1 MARRKRKE
9 EESDWAAPE
18 FDEVTYMRKEIEGGR
33 AALATVGWAIIGA
46 VVSFLLYSVHPG
58 LAFFAG
64 IAVGFGM
71 YLVLPLTGINIEP
84 FKRRDWFSHGSVY
97 FFSWLAFWIL
107 LLNPPFGDFTNPTIQ
122 AISVSP
128 YRDGYNGTLT
138 CVGLTGGRATIAI
151 NSPNTSV
158 YILFRSTDNVGL
170 AELNVQVAPIGPP
183 PSFSVT
189 PYLQAGKASDC
200 VGQVGLYPGGTYN
213 VTFRAPLAS
222 VSLITISARDA
233 KGLETIMGFEVQI
246 TS

>member
-9 EESDWAAPE
+9 EESDWVAPE

-46 VVSFLLYSVHPG
+46 IVSLLLYSVHPG

-71 YLVLPLTGINIEP
+71 YLVLPLTGINIAP

-122 AISVSP
+122 AFSVSP
-128 YRDGYNGTLT
+128 YRDGYTGPLT
-138 CVGLTGGRATIAI
+138 CVGLTGGRAIITM

-158 YILFRSTDNVGL
+158 YILFRASDNVGL
-170 AELNVQVAPIGPP
+170 AALSVQVAPIGQ
-183 PSFSVT
+183 PSPFSVT
-189 PYLQAGKASDC
+189 PYLQTGNASHC
-200 VGQVGLYPGGTYN
+200 VGQVGPYPGGTYN

-222 VSLITISARDA
+222 SSLITISARDA
-233 KGLETIMGFEVQI
+233 KGLEAIVGFEIQV
-246 TS
+246 T